1 MMHNSTEKYDK
12 ICKKEAYNM
21 KKIINLLSKLSVGIL
36 TLVIFSVAN
45 SSSCFYF
52 HQPEEPESVKSF
64 KWIKK

>member
-1 MMHNSTEKYDK
+1 MMHNCTEKYDK
-12 ICKKEAYNM
+12 ICKKEAYIM

-52 HQPEEPESVKSF
+52 HQPKEPKAIEEF
-64 KWIKK
+64 KWIK